1 MRYIVMVAS
10 RPVYE
15 LLANY
20 YVDPIKTVRVED
32 STPSV
37 KRGLLWTYDSS
48 WEAEMAFAAIRRCTV
63 YHAKPAKLEW
73 SCGELIRGSVPK

>member
-37 KRGLLWTYDSS
+37 KRGLL
-48 WEAEMAFAAIRRCTV
+48 
-63 YHAKPAKLEW
+63 
-73 SCGELIRGSVPK
+73 